1 MLSFLLMAITMQT
14 LLNGSPEK
22 RGPVQKIH
30 ISPFRG
36 EIDLKLPQ
44 QTSLGL
50 LLAPQSQ
57 ARDLTRIRKGCPSIG
72 VRRAALNAKLSAQ
85 EDE

>member
-1 MLSFLLMAITMQT
+1 MAITVQT

-22 RGPVQKIH
+22 RGPVQKIQ
-30 ISPFRG
+30 ISAFAERS
-36 EIDLKLPQ
+36 ISNYPQ